1 MTGVELLAFAGLGAA
16 AGTVA
21 GLLGVG
27 GGVIVVPG
35 LAFLLATDGVPADRL
50 MQVAVGTSL
59 ATIVATSLSSIR
71 AHHRRGA
78 VRWPIVA
85 RLTPGIVAGAAAG
98 AVIADR
104 LPTRGLAIVFG
115 TFLVLVAIRLAL
127 PGQPSPHR
135 QLPGSAALAACGTGI
150 GTLSSLLGIGGGTMT
165 VPLLTWCNLP
175 LRDAVGTSAAGGLP
189 IAVAGAAGFAVAGW
203 DTPGLPP
210 GATGYVYWPAFVA
223 LAPATVLF
231 APVGARLA
239 HTMPTAMLRRVFAVF
254 VLIVGVRMLI
264 G

>member
-1 MTGVELLAFAGLGAA
+1 VTGIELAAFAALGAV
-16 AGTVA
+16 AGTLA

-27 GGVIVVPG
+27 GGIIVVPG
-35 LAFLLATDGVPADRL
+35 LALLLAGDSVPADRL

-85 RLTPGIVAGAAAG
+85 RLAPGIVAGAALG
-98 AVIADR
+98 AAVADR
-104 LPTRGLAIVFG
+104 LPTRTLAMIFG
-115 TFLVLVAIRLAL
+115 AFLVLVAARLAL
-127 PGQPSPHR
+127 PGQPAPHR
-135 QLPGSAALAACGTGI
+135 QLPSAPGLAGWGAGI
-150 GTLSSLLGIGGGTMT
+150 GAVSSLLGIGGGTMT
-165 VPLLTWCNLP
+165 VPLLSWCNVP
-175 LRDAVGTSAAGGLP
+175 LREAVGTSAAGGLP
-189 IAVAGAAGFAVAGW
+189 IAIAGAASFAVAGW
-203 DTPGLPP
+203 DVPGLPP

-231 APVGARLA
+231 APLGARLA
-239 HTMPTAMLRRVFAVF
+239 HAVPQHLLRRAFAAF
-254 VLIVGVRMLI
+254 VLIVGVRMLV